1 MSAFGSLEKIV
12 GANYRNVEIE
22 FSRIGEFCGESSI
35 LDRFQLR
42 FRLEAGRIELCVSW
56 RKMADVNARNE
67 TKKRNRNR
75 NRKRGEGKERR
86 RRKINIEERD
96 TFSHFSRNTVILL
109 PVDV

>member
-56 RKMADVNARNE
+56 RKMADVDARNE

-86 RRKINIEERD
+86 RKINIGERD

>member
-56 RKMADVNARNE
+56 RKMADVDARNE
-67 TKKRNRNR
+67 TKKRNR

-86 RRKINIEERD
+86 RKINIGERD

>member
-1 MSAFGSLEKIV
+1 MSTFGSLEKIV

-56 RKMADVNARNE
+56 RKMADVDARNE
-67 TKKRNRNR
+67 REIGIGKG
-75 NRKRGEGKERR
+75 GEGKERR
-86 RRKINIEERD
+86 RRKINIGERD

>member
-1 MSAFGSLEKIV
+1 
-12 GANYRNVEIE
+12 
-22 FSRIGEFCGESSI
+22 
-35 LDRFQLR
+35 
-42 FRLEAGRIELCVSW
+42 
-56 RKMADVNARNE
+56 MADVDARNE

-86 RRKINIEERD
+86 RRKINIGERD